1 MGWTFRPI
9 ARTDATVCQSLEG
22 QSAGNGAKPS
32 DDLAETPAPMTAD
45 PSPPARP
52 LAARVILGV
61 ALALP
66 LAACAPSTS
75 TMQLYP
81 LQGEIAEADPT
92 LVIRASAK
100 NTSGT
105 SGALSFRL
113 PERGRC
119 TGTWSSLTPRT
130 VSHSKGVA
138 LTWKKTGGELGTSR
152 ETVAGVNNGEIY
164 AVCDDGTRV
173 QGTFV
178 IGSGTASGT
187 GQASD
192 TNGNVYKL
200 LF

>member
-1 MGWTFRPI
+1 MTPDPI
-9 ARTDATVCQSLEG
+9 
-22 QSAGNGAKPS
+22 PS
-32 DDLAETPAPMTAD
+32 RLRSPDLA
-45 PSPPARP
+45 RR
-52 LAARVILGV
+52 LAIAMI
-61 ALALP
+61 LP
-66 LAACAPSTS
+66 LAACADATS

-81 LQGEIAEADPT
+81 LSGEIADADPT
-92 LVIRASAK
+92 LVIRAMAK
-100 NTSGT
+100 NTDST
-105 SGALSFRL
+105 SGPLSFRL
-113 PERGRC
+113 PGRGKC
-119 TGTWSSLTPRT
+119 TGTWTSLTPRV
-130 VSHSKGVA
+130 VSNSQGMS
-138 LTWKKTGGELGTSR
+138 LTLKKTGGEVGTKR